1 MYIHLLN
8 CRLYVA
14 LHGLQL
20 PQDAALDLINR
31 YIDPYHSSIVI
42 VQCHFGV
49 EFTMRSSVRAV
60 LVDRHVAQ
68 ALLSAIKFYP
78 GLGVYDHG
86 YFTADRV
93 APSHQVIFFLLNYLM
108 LIFNDCYCM
117 I

>member
-1 MYIHLLN
+1 MN
-8 CRLYVA
+8 FRFYVA

-20 PQDAALDLINR
+20 SQDAAISLIGR
-31 YIDPYHSSIVI
+31 YIDPYHASIVI
-42 VQCHFGV
+42 VQCHFGI
-49 EFTMRSSVRAV
+49 EFTMKSSVRAV
-60 LVDRHVAQ
+60 LVNREA
-68 ALLSAIKFYP
+68 ALRLLSGVKFYP

-93 APSHQVIFFLLNYLM
+93 RPSHQVILFLLNYLI